1 MEPRPPVRSRHGH
14 LLPAAALLLL
24 ALLAPAA
31 AAAAPP
37 PDAQVEALVAARDY
51 GGIEALGEEVLP
63 VLVRLYRAGD
73 AERRADVA
81 NVFYSLGWK
90 SEAAAK
96 AMLED
101 SHTEHRRL
109 RLAVQW
115 ALGRV
120 SNDDVVVE
128 TLLDT
133 LVHDPEP
140 LFRDKAGCGLASDQI
155 HLTEA
160 QKVRLFERLVDLL
173 ESPDPETRDL
183 AIRVLQVHTGQWKG
197 FNAGLPPEQR
207 AKSVARWRQWL
218 DEYRAAVS

>member
-1 MEPRPPVRSRHGH
+1 MEPRPPVRSRQGL
-14 LLPAAALLLL
+14 LLPAAALFLL

-31 AAAAPP
+31 AATAPP
-37 PDAQVEALVAARDY
+37 PDAEVEALVAARDY
-51 GGIEALGEEVLP
+51 GGIKALGEEVLP

-90 SEAAAK
+90 SEEAAR

-101 SHTEHRRL
+101 SQTEHRRL

-133 LVHDPEP
+133 LVNDPEP

-183 AIRVLQVHTGQWKG
+183 AIRILQVHTGQWKG